1 MAIRFLAAVLVITS
15 AYLGWWVVSTAS
27 FLWLIPA
34 LLSFVTAVGLLLK
47 KRWSLYLWHSIAL
60 VVSLSW
66 LVSVIRI
73 ALAGWPYVGAL
84 PSLISLL
91 PGLLLLTLCAAS
103 SAAVA
108 KYFNAIKPSAPADVL
123 KR

>member
-1 MAIRFLAAVLVITS
+1 MAIKFLAVFLVIAS
-15 AYLGWWVVSTAS
+15 IYLGWWVVSTAS

-47 KRWSLYLWHSIAL
+47 KRWSLYLWHSMAL
-60 VVSLSW
+60 GVSLSW
-66 LVSVIRI
+66 LASAIRI
-73 ALAGWPYVGAL
+73 ALAGWPYDGAL

-91 PGLLLLTLCAAS
+91 PGLLLLTLCAAG

-108 KYFNAIKPSAPADVL
+108 KYFRGDKYAV
-123 KR
+123 